1 MQIGVYGLG
10 RFGSF
15 WASML
20 ARHPFSSDAKVVAY
34 SRSSHKIPFG
44 VEKVSEDEVLSSDI
58 LYFCVAISSLEEVLK
73 RVSKRIKKG
82 AIILDTC
89 SVKTYPAAWLQENL
103 NKDEYCL
110 IATHPMFGPDSAKNG
125 IKGLPIVLCPI
136 SEDTRYQEITAYFAK
151 IGLQYFERTDFTKTE
166 AKL

>member
-89 SVKTYPAAWLQENL
+89 SVKTLS
-103 NKDEYCL
+103 L
-110 IATHPMFGPDSAKNG
+110 IH
-125 IKGLPIVLCPI
+125 I
-136 SEDTRYQEITAYFAK
+136 
-151 IGLQYFERTDFTKTE
+151 
-166 AKL
+166 